1 MGGEADGR
9 GIGRGRAGED
19 GWCARAHTDGR
30 DDNAGGTRTRMGCR
44 RKIKSPP
51 LLKPPP
57 RAADKDKIPPLEP
70 ERR

>member
-19 GWCARAHTDGR
+19 GWRAWAHTDGR
-30 DDNAGGTRTRMGCR
+30 DD
-44 RKIKSPP
+44 RKYKSPP

-57 RAADKDKIPPLEP
+57 RSADKGKISLLDRSDAEGP
-70 ERR
+70 